1 MKRSISILGGILL
14 ALALMSPAWAHPGK
28 GKGGGGGGPTGPTG
42 PGGGGEPQAGGLPGL
57 EDRVEA
63 DEALI
68 ATLPTQVSTLMSEVT
83 ALQGAVSTLQTEVA
97 DLLGQN
103 NWAVVNADGTI
114 ARSSSAAV
122 VVGNPHVAGSGIYE
136 VNFGKD
142 VSKCAYQ
149 ATLGGTGTLAVPAG
163 EVTVAGDTDA
173 DSPNDVTVSTFNSVG
188 AATDSSFHLTVT
200 CP

>member
-1 MKRSISILGGILL
+1 MKRSISIIGGILL

-42 PGGGGEPQAGGLPGL
+42 PGDPGESQAGGLPAL

-68 ATLPTQVSTLMSEVT
+68 ATLQTQVATLMSEVT
-83 ALQGAVSTLQTEVA
+83 ALQGAVSTLQTQVA

-103 NWAVVNADGTI
+103 NWAVVNVDGTI
-114 ARSSSAAV
+114 ARASSAAV
-122 VVGNPHVAGSGIYE
+122 VVGNPHVAGSGVYE

-142 VSKCAYQ
+142 VSKCAYE

-173 DSPNDVTVSTFNSVG
+173 DSPNDVTVSTFNSAG